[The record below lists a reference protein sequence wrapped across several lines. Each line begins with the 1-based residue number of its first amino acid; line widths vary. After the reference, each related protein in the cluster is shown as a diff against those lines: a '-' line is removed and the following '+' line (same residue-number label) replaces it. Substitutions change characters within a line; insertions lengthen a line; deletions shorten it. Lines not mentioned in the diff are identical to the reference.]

1 MVHCKIL
8 VAHERVVI
16 AQAIRRVLAAQGFE
30 VVVVGDGDAVARALR
45 DSAWH
50 GLVVDVG
57 LHGPAVHDLVALAKT
72 GGAAPVR
79 AVVLIASVF
88 RRSSYKRRPQQLYGA
103 DDYVEV
109 HQLGDQL
116 PSKLWRLLDV
126 DPSGLDGL
134 MEAESLLCALQDE
147 ARRPDHAGRAA
158 AAGQSDLAELLVADL
173 VLYSGD
179 KLADAES
186 ADETHVAL
194 APELEAARE
203 VYRGVFGELP
213 RGPEDPISAALDA
226 LLRAPD
232 HGRGELK
239 TGGGART

>member
-16 AQAIRRVLAAQGFE
+16 AQAIRRVLVAQGFE
-30 VVVVGDGDAVARALR
+30 VEVVADGNAVAAALR
-45 DSAWH
+45 AQAWH
-50 GLVVDVG
+50 GLVLDVG
-57 LHGPAVHDLVALAKT
+57 LHGPAVHELVALAKT

-88 RRSSYKRRPQQLYGA
+88 RRTSYKRRPQQLYGA

-116 PSKLWRLLDV
+116 PSKLWRLLDA

-134 MEAESLLCALQDE
+134 MEAESLLCSLQDE
-147 ARRPDHAGRAA
+147 ARRPDRVVAPGQQAA
-158 AAGQSDLAELLVADL
+158 ELAELLVADL

-203 VYRGVFGELP
+203 VWRGVFGELP

-226 LLRAPD
+226 LLRALEASAA
-232 HGRGELK
+232 GVE
-239 TGGGART
+239 TGGGAPT